1 MSTVKIRIASV
12 PLERLPP
19 IDYYSRT
26 CLVLDTLVLGGFM
39 NTVEY
44 LQQAKK
50 ALNIESDYALAKAL
64 GVTRGAISSLMI
76 GRTCM
81 SDETAAKV
89 ATIIGKHAGIVI
101 LDMHRERAA
110 TPEQASIWNEIARGF
125 LSLLMP
131 AKGMTA

>member
-1 MSTVKIRIASV
+1 
-12 PLERLPP
+12 
-19 IDYYSRT
+19 
-26 CLVLDTLVLGGFM
+26 M

-50 ALNIESDYALAKAL
+50 ALKIESDYALAKSL
-64 GVTRGAISSLMI
+64 GITRSNISSLI
-76 GRTCM
+76 NGKTTM
-81 SDETAAKV
+81 SDETACKV
-89 ATIIGKHAGIVI
+89 AAIIGKHAGLVM

-131 AKGMTA
+131 AKGMTV